1 MNMKPTVQTIMAA
14 VIAGS
19 TLLLQSCSSVTGE
32 QTTSVSAEQGIPG
45 GAVRQTTQVKATVT
59 AVDPATRKVS
69 LVTPAGEKR
78 TITAGPE
85 VINFPQIRV
94 GDQLVV
100 TYVEEVVARMAK
112 SGEKLEEGTSVAG
125 VRHEPGAKP
134 GAAVGQTSQ
143 ITATVTEIDAKGRK
157 VRLQFK
163 DGSAKKIKV
172 RDDIDLS
179 RHQVGEVVVI
189 RYSEAL
195 AIKVEK
201 P

>member
-1 MNMKPTVQTIMAA
+1 MKTSLKTIVAA
-14 VIAGS
+14 SVAGS
-19 TLLLQSCSSVTGE
+19 SLLLQSCNTVTGE
-32 QTTSVSAEQGIPG
+32 QTTSVSAEQGVPG
-45 GAVRQTTQVKATVT
+45 GTVRQTTQITATVT
-59 AVDPATRKVS
+59 AVDAAARKVS

-85 VINFPQIRV
+85 VVNFPQIRV

-112 SGEKLEEGTSVAG
+112 NGEKLEAGTSVAG
-125 VRHEPGAKP
+125 ARHELGAKP
-134 GAAVGQTSQ
+134 GAAVGQATQ
-143 ITATVTEIDAKGRK
+143 VTATVTEIDAKRRK
-157 VRLQFK
+157 VRLQFA
-163 DGSAKKIKV
+163 DGSSKKIQV

-189 RYSEAL
+189 RYTEAL
-195 AIKVEK
+195 AVKVEK